1 MEFIDKP
8 LTKEEILKIQKNY
21 GDYVKLTVDIKKEW
35 VIAGGELHADGEE
48 VLLERGSQ
56 QNNIWGGGI
65 DLMSKQIDTT
75 AVLNIRPR
83 VDNSNLEILDSARR
97 KKFIEIVKK
106 YFDKL

>member
-8 LTKEEILKIQKNY
+8 LTKGEILKIQKDY
-21 GDYVKLTVDIKKEW
+21 GDYVKLTVDIEKEW
-35 VIAGGELHADGEE
+35 VVAGGELHADGEE
-48 VLLERGSQ
+48 VLLEKGSQ
-56 QNNIWGGGI
+56 QDNIWGGGI
-65 DLMSKQIDTT
+65 DLMNKQIDTT
-75 AVLNIRPR
+75 AVLNIRPG